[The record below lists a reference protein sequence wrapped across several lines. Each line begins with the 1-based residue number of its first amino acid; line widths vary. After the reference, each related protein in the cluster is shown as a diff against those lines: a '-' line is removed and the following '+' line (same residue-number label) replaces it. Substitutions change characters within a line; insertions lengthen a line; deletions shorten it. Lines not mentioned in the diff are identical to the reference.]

1 MKKNEWPRKGL
12 LTILGGVFG
21 AGAGLLLAHGQVV
34 ELGLAPAWPLVGSI
48 WIWLAC
54 CVAAALCTPI
64 RWPWRDPTW
73 VITRVLVP
81 SIAVSFEIHRAPASD
96 NIAELLDVRSLL
108 NSGFLICFG
117 GAVIG
122 DLARAIMWLTSSP
135 RDDGMDQ
142 R

>member
-1 MKKNEWPRKGL
+1 MKMNESARKGL
-12 LTILGGVFG
+12 LTILGGAFG
-21 AGAGLLLAHGQVV
+21 AGAGLQLAHRQVV
-34 ELGLAPAWPLVGSI
+34 ELGLVPAWPLVGSI
-48 WIWLAC
+48 WFWMSC

-73 VITRVLVP
+73 LITRVLFP
-81 SIAVSFEIHRAPASD
+81 SIAMSIEIHRAPAGEH
-96 NIAELLDVRSLL
+96 IAELLDLRSLL

-117 GAVIG
+117 GAVIV

-135 RDDGMDQ
+135 STDGIEQ